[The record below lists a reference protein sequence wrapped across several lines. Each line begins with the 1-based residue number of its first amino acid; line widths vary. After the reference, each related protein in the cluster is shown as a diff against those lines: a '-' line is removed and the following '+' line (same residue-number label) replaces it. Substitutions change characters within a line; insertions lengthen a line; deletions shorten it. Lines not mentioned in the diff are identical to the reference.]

1 MLSYYNKRTIIITN
15 KGKNEMKYKKRSNN
29 IYNDYE
35 YYVSKENLFE
45 IAFFNWFPT
54 NKQRNK
60 LNYIWKT
67 LLKQHKETIK

>member
-1 MLSYYNKRTIIITN
+1 
-15 KGKNEMKYKKRSNN
+15 MKYKKRSDN

-60 LNYIWKT
+60 LNYIWKV

>member
-1 MLSYYNKRTIIITN
+1 MVIKYKRTIILITN
-15 KGKNEMKYKKRSNN
+15 NKGYKMKYKKRSNN

-60 LNYIWKT
+60 LNYIWNR
-67 LLKQHKETIK
+67 LLKQHKRV

>member
-1 MLSYYNKRTIIITN
+1 
-15 KGKNEMKYKKRSNN
+15 MKYKKRSDN
-29 IYNDYE
+29 IYIDYE
-35 YYVSKENLFE
+35 YYISKENLFE

>member
-1 MLSYYNKRTIIITN
+1 MVINYKRTIIIVTNN
-15 KGKNEMKYKKRSNN
+15 KGYKMKYKKRSNN
-29 IYNDYE
+29 IYIDYE
-35 YYVSKENLFE
+35 YYISKENLFE

>member
-1 MLSYYNKRTIIITN
+1 MVINYKRTIILITN
-15 KGKNEMKYKKRSNN
+15 NKGYKMKYKKRSNN

-60 LNYIWKT
+60 LNYIWNR
-67 LLKQHKETIK
+67 LLKQHKRV

>member
-1 MLSYYNKRTIIITN
+1 
-15 KGKNEMKYKKRSNN
+15 MKYKKRSDN
-29 IYNDYE
+29 INNDYE
-35 YYVSKENLFE
+35 YYVSRENLFE

-67 LLKQHKETIK
+67 LLKQHNKKGIN

>member
-1 MLSYYNKRTIIITN
+1 
-15 KGKNEMKYKKRSNN
+15 MKYKKRSNN

-60 LNYIWKT
+60 LNYIWNR
-67 LLKQHKETIK
+67 LLKQHKRV

>member
-1 MLSYYNKRTIIITN
+1 MVINYKRTIIIVTNN
-15 KGKNEMKYKKRSNN
+15 KGYKMKYKKRSNN
-29 IYNDYE
+29 IYIDYE
-35 YYVSKENLFE
+35 YYISKENLFE

-67 LLKQHKETIK
+67 FLKQHKETIK

>member
-1 MLSYYNKRTIIITN
+1 MVINYKRTIILITN
-15 KGKNEMKYKKRSNN
+15 NKGYKMKYKKRTNN

-67 LLKQHKETIK
+67 LLKQHKRV

>member
-15 KGKNEMKYKKRSNN
+15 KGNYKMKYKKRSNN

-67 LLKQHKETIK
+67 LLKQHKRV

>member
-1 MLSYYNKRTIIITN
+1 
-15 KGKNEMKYKKRSNN
+15 MKYKKRSDN

-60 LNYIWKT
+60 LNYIWNR
-67 LLKQHKETIK
+67 LLKQHNKKGIN

>member
-1 MLSYYNKRTIIITN
+1 MVINYKRTIILITN
-15 KGKNEMKYKKRSNN
+15 NKGYKMKYKKRTNN